1 MFCCGD
7 SACNLLDM
15 EMTEKEMMH
24 LVRQAFA
31 VMHAT
36 GQENGNITIEV
47 RRGKAVHVRF
57 DLELKA
63 SGVSGQGSGVS
74 GQWSAGER

>member
-1 MFCCGD
+1 MFRVGD
-7 SACNLLDM
+7 PAFYLLDM
-15 EMTEKEMMH
+15 EMTEKEMIH

-57 DLELKA
+57 DLEMKGA
-63 SGVSGQGSGVS
+63 GPS
-74 GQWSAGER
+74 GQWAVGSDRDEE